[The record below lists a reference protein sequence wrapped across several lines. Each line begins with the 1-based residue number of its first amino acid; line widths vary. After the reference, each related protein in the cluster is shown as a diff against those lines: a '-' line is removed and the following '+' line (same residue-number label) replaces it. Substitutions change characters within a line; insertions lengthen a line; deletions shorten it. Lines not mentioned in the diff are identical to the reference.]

1 MMRTATPARRA
12 PYPNLIGT
20 ISALPD
26 RREFL
31 STVAII
37 AVTAAGAALV
47 GHYYGEVAAALIF
60 VLGITIAGAFGGL
73 ICALA
78 AAVVA
83 FLTYNFYLTEPELT
97 FRLATGRDVAPL
109 VIFNLCAVVTGILA
123 GRLRDHAEAARD
135 SNERLRSLLDLSR
148 SLQSALRQQDIAATL
163 SGFAART
170 MGGNAVLLRRDQG
183 QLAPVGSD
191 GLAAA
196 TLVTAEAAIADGETV
211 ETENGLIHPLRNG
224 DDIFGAIVLEQAPAQ
239 KARRKV
245 DDALLDA
252 SGNIVALAAER
263 ALLSEQMTERHAALR
278 AEELKSAL
286 LSSVSHDFRTPLT
299 AISASASSLIE
310 YRDKLDA
317 ETSKRLLAGI
327 VEDCERLNRY
337 TANLLEMSR
346 LEAGGVAATLQVLSV
361 AEMIGAALQRVRA
374 RTPGRLILRT
384 DCSED
389 LLVAANPALFELVLI
404 NVIDNAI
411 LYSPTEGRIAIRTE
425 KVGGR
430 CRVEIADE
438 GEGIPTTELERVFE
452 RFYRVPR
459 SEVAPR
465 GSGLGLAIAR
475 GFVEA
480 LDGTIEALRPGIG
493 DKGSCIV
500 IQLPLCKATGP

>member
-1 MMRTATPARRA
+1 MPARRA

-47 GHYYGEVAAALIF
+47 GHLYGEVAAALIF

-109 VIFNLCAVVTGILA
+109 VIFNLCAVVSGILA

-135 SNERLRSLLDLSR
+135 SNERLRNLLDLSR
-148 SLQSALRQQDIAATL
+148 SLQSALRQQEIAVTL
-163 SGFAART
+163 SSFAAKT
-170 MGGNAVLLRRDQG
+170 LGGNAILLRRDQG
-183 QLAPVGSD
+183 RLTPVGND
-191 GLAAA
+191 DLTPE
-196 TLVTAEAAIADGETV
+196 TLVMAEAAIAGGTTIETN
-211 ETENGLIHPLRNG
+211 NGLIHPLHGG
-224 DDIFGAIVLEQAPAQ
+224 DDVFGAIVLDQGTALTPAT
-239 KARRKV
+239 RRKV

-263 ALLSEQMTERHAALR
+263 ALLSKQMTERHAALR

-299 AISASASSLIE
+299 AISASASSLIA

-317 ETSKRLLAGI
+317 ETSQRLLAGI

-346 LEAGGVAATLQVLSV
+346 LEAGGVAATLQILSV

-374 RTPGRLILRT
+374 RLPGRLIQRT
-384 DCSED
+384 DCPED

-411 LYSPTEGRIAIRTE
+411 LYSPPDGRIAIRTE
-425 KVGGR
+425 KVSDH

-438 GEGIPTTELERVFE
+438 GEGIPATELERVFE

-459 SEVAPR
+459 AEMSPR

-480 LDGTIEALRPGIG
+480 LAGTIEARQPGIG

-500 IQLPLCKATGP
+500 IQLPLCEATRS